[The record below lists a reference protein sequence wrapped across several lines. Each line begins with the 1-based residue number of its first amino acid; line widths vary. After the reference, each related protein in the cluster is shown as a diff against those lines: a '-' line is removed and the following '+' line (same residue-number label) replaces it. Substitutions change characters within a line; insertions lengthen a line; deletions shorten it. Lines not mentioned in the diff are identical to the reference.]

1 MRHAITILTTP
12 LLLTMCTTVAVAQ
25 APEKTQTASVW
36 DRSIDIHFAGG
47 TLVAYLALVR
57 ERVAESGGGAANI
70 VIDDHDGA
78 ERMTMPAVRLS
89 GAALELSAR
98 LARGEGM
105 KAASEFVVG
114 PKAAIGSASR
124 RTAVFLLRIQR
135 LRTPI
140 AVAPKADRE
149 LRVYSLKDVV
159 AEAGE
164 GDASKRVESILN
176 AVEAALTLASGSSE
190 SPTRAM
196 KYHVE
201 TGLLF
206 VNGSAKENDVV
217 QQIIQTLGASRREEG
232 ARKKLAELEAAT
244 ADLNQQVVDRDR
256 ELATVAEVA
265 KVREAAL
272 ATEFEQ
278 LRSQF
283 DRERAIRNEL
293 ESKLRAL
300 EAQLRREKQ
309 AGAN

>member
-1 MRHAITILTTP
+1 
-12 LLLTMCTTVAVAQ
+12 
-25 APEKTQTASVW
+25 
-36 DRSIDIHFAGG
+36 
-47 TLVAYLALVR
+47 
-57 ERVAESGGGAANI
+57 
-70 VIDDHDGA
+70 
-78 ERMTMPAVRLS
+78 
-89 GAALELSAR
+89 
-98 LARGEGM
+98 M